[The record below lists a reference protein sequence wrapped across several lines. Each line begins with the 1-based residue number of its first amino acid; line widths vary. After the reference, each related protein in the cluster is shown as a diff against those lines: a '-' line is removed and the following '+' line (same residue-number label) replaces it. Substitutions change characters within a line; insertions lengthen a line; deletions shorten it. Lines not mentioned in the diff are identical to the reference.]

1 MQAILPYLYA
11 FLVGGAFCLI
21 GQVLIDRT
29 KLTPARI
36 LSGYVVAG
44 VLLGALGWYQPL
56 IDFAGAGATVPLTG
70 FGSLLARGVK
80 EAVAEQ
86 GLLGALVG
94 GLQKGAAGIAAAI
107 LFSVLAALIFRS
119 KDQCCGVSWRGRR
132 SRPPGAGAASAA
144 CGFRRSRNAPP
155 PDPESCWE
163 KRREGAGSRAE
174 AGDERLEESWRRAG
188 PQGRR
193 RSRRRRG
200 GAPPKP
206 SAGRLALRAAGPL

>member
-1 MQAILPYLYA
+1 MQAILPYSYA

-119 KDQCCGVSWRGRR
+119 KDQC
-132 SRPPGAGAASAA
+132 
-144 CGFRRSRNAPP
+144 
-155 PDPESCWE
+155 
-163 KRREGAGSRAE
+163 
-174 AGDERLEESWRRAG
+174 
-188 PQGRR
+188 
-193 RSRRRRG
+193 
-200 GAPPKP
+200 
-206 SAGRLALRAAGPL
+206 